1 MLGEIFSNSESSVF
15 LTLFLKHELNKRIII
30 ENSAS
35 SSFTPVGYDLR
46 IGAAYSPGEF
56 NNTLF
61 EDGTEFILLP
71 GHSLQILC
79 KEFIWLSPFIIA
91 SIHSRGSFAAKGLIL
106 NSTTIDPNWSGPMAL
121 ALYNAS
127 STPITLH
134 IGERF
139 CTVIFFYCKTPT
151 LSAPTSRA
159 IEGANSVAF
168 TDYINSNV
176 YSQINSIFE
185 TKKQKALSRPS
196 YWIQQLKWKITSLFF
211 QKVNKNTIFLFL
223 FILFCIIGLCLMLGA
238 YKFLKLHYHWS
249 NNSIAFFLAYLSI
262 CISLLIAWLSS
273 H

>member
-1 MLGEIFSNSESSVF
+1 MGSDPLQSFLIQLCLPDPLVVSFSQLQLVPF
-15 LTLFLKHELNKRIII
+15 PQPIK
-30 ENSAS
+30 
-35 SSFTPVGYDLR
+35 
-46 IGAAYSPGEF
+46 
-56 NNTLF
+56 
-61 EDGTEFILLP
+61 ILV
-71 GHSLQILC
+71 
-79 KEFIWLSPFIIA
+79 
-91 SIHSRGSFAAKGLIL
+91 
-106 NSTTIDPNWSGPMAL
+106 
-121 ALYNAS
+121 S